1 MRMRTAKRLGT
12 PVSEIGLGCWQLG
25 SADWGTVSDD
35 AAFEILRLSLEGG
48 VTFIDTA
55 DVYGAGHSESLIG
68 RFLKTLPAERANS
81 LFLASKLGR
90 LKGFPDSYSEDLF
103 RECTRESV
111 ERLGRPIDLHQ
122 LHCVPPE
129 VLRRGHVFDWLR
141 QLKSEGLIRHFGASV
156 ESMDEAR
163 ICLQYDDVDALQ
175 IIFNIFRQK
184 PIDELFAQAKDK
196 GVALIVRLPL
206 ASGLLAGKYTTHT
219 SFPKDDHRNYNRD
232 GKFFNVGETFAG
244 IPFAKAVELTE
255 QLKPLLGITPPAA
268 ARPDQTTMADLAIR
282 WILDHE
288 AVTTI
293 IPGATK
299 PAQARANVRASDF
312 PPLPPSTHAALRD
325 FYAREVKAH
334 IRGAY

>member
-1 MRMRTAKRLGT
+1 MRMRTTTRLGT

-25 SADWGTVSDD
+25 GADWGAVSDE
-35 AAFEILRLSLEGG
+35 AAFEILRLSLDGG

-68 RFLKTLPAERANS
+68 RFLKTLPAERTKG
-81 LFLASKLGR
+81 LFIASKLGR
-90 LKGFPDSYSEDLF
+90 LKGFPDGYSESLF

-129 VLRRGHVFDWLR
+129 ALKRGQVFDWLR

-156 ESMDEAR
+156 ESMEEAKT
-163 ICLQYDDVDALQ
+163 CLRHGDIDALQ

-184 PIDELFAQAKDK
+184 PIDELFAEAREK

-206 ASGLLAGKYTTHT
+206 ASGLLAGKYSRLTT
-219 SFPKDDHRNYNRD
+219 FPEKDHRNYNRD

-244 IPFAKAVELTE
+244 IPFEKAVELTE
-255 QLKPLLGITPPAA
+255 QIKPLLGIAPGSA
-268 ARPDQTTMADLAIR
+268 ARQDATTMADVAMR
-282 WILDHE
+282 WILDHD
-288 AVTTI
+288 AVTTV

-299 PAQARANVRASDF
+299 PAQARSNVRASEL
-312 PPLPPSTHAALRD
+312 PPLPASTHEALRA
-325 FYAREVKAH
+325 FYRRAVQPH